1 MITKSKIFLNNLAK
15 SAAICGL
22 MLSPVIE
29 SDAMNRLSNLGKQF
43 SRGLQ
48 QMPSTL
54 KNGANKVK
62 TFAESP
68 LGKEVGAF
76 VIGAGTATALAKKN
90 QVKTTPLEEKI
101 EKIEKI
107 ERILT
112 HHLECMKDAKGDFQK
127 RVQEKQKYVSREW
140 EKLQEEENRL
150 NNLDMFSKWSPEASR
165 EKEEVKRKKEL
176 LVKEL
181 INEIENAADLK
192 IDIVSPEDWLY
203 VGQYL
208 MKESKKHGIQQK
220 K

>member
-54 KNGANKVK
+54 RNGANKVK

-68 LGKEVGAF
+68 LGEEVGAF
-76 VIGAGTATALAKKN
+76 LIGAGTATALAKTN

-101 EKIEKI
+101 EKIE
-107 ERILT
+107 RMLT
-112 HHLECMKDAKGDFQK
+112 HYLECMKDEKEDFQK

-150 NNLDMFSKWSPEASR
+150 NNLDMFSKWSPEVSR
-165 EKEEVKRKKEL
+165 EKEEIKRKKEL

-192 IDIVSPEDWLY
+192 IEIVSPEDWLY

-208 MKESKKHGIQQK
+208 MKESKKRGIQQK